1 MSILQYD
8 ENKIKELNNILY
20 VIEDY
25 NNLEKLFKNL
35 TIIKDLL
42 LQVINQVG
50 VLVGNDKIQSEN
62 NKTKISELINILS
75 DNKIKINYYDIN
87 TIFTNLDNQPNELFN
102 QEIKNI
108 YGDYNKDIIEFLSI
122 YNTKFNKIKNMIV
135 NIKDIISEYNNI
147 IKDCNDKII
156 DFNKVLI

>member
-42 LQVINQVG
+42 LQVIN
-50 VLVGNDKIQSEN
+50 
-62 NKTKISELINILS
+62 
-75 DNKIKINYYDIN
+75 
-87 TIFTNLDNQPNELFN
+87 
-102 QEIKNI
+102 
-108 YGDYNKDIIEFLSI
+108 
-122 YNTKFNKIKNMIV
+122 
-135 NIKDIISEYNNI
+135 
-147 IKDCNDKII
+147 
-156 DFNKVLI
+156 